1 MQLIIIQGKN
11 IFRGIFAILTVWLS
25 HYFRYSVSSPGCS
38 NHQNGLKMALVIS
51 GLSVLFGLLALPTA
65 NFADIVKS
73 EGKRY
78 CEISIPAAN
87 PEEAQINISVYY
99 LFYSSILSYWIPLMV
114 RFFNFFD

>member
-1 MQLIIIQGKN
+1 MIHQHFCCLISVKKSRQ
-11 IFRGIFAILTVWLS
+11 FLILC
-25 HYFRYSVSSPGCS
+25 YSVSSPGCS

>member
-1 MQLIIIQGKN
+1 M
-11 IFRGIFAILTVWLS
+11 AILAVWLS
-25 HYFRYSVSSPGCS
+25 QLFRYSVSSPGCS